1 MLKFAI
7 GLLVVF
13 FLAFIPCTILSLKY
27 RNKYK
32 LYFVFGKKGAG
43 KTTMLTQLA
52 YQYNKKGIK
61 VYCNTEIPGTW
72 LIDAKDVGFY
82 KFDPGSVIM
91 IDEVSLIWDNRNFKN
106 FRPEVAKFFRLQ
118 RHHRLT
124 VWLFSQTFDVDKKIR
139 DLTDQMFMLSNF
151 MGWLSYCKEIRRQLV
166 VVEPTE
172 NSEARI
178 ADTLKIPPWYT
189 AIFGTRRFIFV
200 PRWSKY
206 FDSHLIEE
214 PLPEK
219 EYTYQPYKEE
229 LNGNQK
235 GEKPRGKIQT
245 AAWLIA
251 AGLSGLRWYLRY
263 RAVSRR
269 AGTAR
274 PDDVHGPDDL

>member
-13 FLAFIPCTILSLKY
+13 ILAFIPCTILSLKY

-118 RHHRLT
+118 RHHQLT

-139 DLTDQMFMLSNF
+139 DLTDQMFMLRNF

-200 PRWSKY
+200 PRWSRY

-229 LNGNQK
+229 INGHQK
-235 GEKPRGKIQT
+235 GKKQHRKIQER
-245 AAWLIA
+245 ARLFA
-251 AGLSGLRWYLRY
+251 AGLRGRLRNLGHGAVPDRE
-263 RAVSRR
+263 RAACSEHVQRS
-269 AGTAR
+269 
-274 PDDVHGPDDL
+274 DDL